1 MIFGRKVKPDY
12 VDADTRAA
20 LIAAHDAVV
29 VQIDDVVARA
39 RSFDLTG
46 GSALTERQIKALT
59 SVIMRFEA
67 HRNVTRVRLDRLKSS
82 PINLAEV
89 LSEVEAVH
97 RDTAEAEDVI
107 RGAAADAAFASLT
120 DATLKKINA
129 PNQ

>member
-1 MIFGRKVKPDY
+1 MFGRKVKPDY
-12 VDADTRAA
+12 VDEDTRAA
-20 LIAAHDAVV
+20 LVAAHDAVV

-46 GSALTERQIKALT
+46 SSALTEKQIEALT

-67 HRNVTRVRLDRLKSS
+67 HRNVTLVRLDRLRSS
-82 PINLAEV
+82 PISLAEV
-89 LSEVEAVH
+89 LAEVEAVH

-120 DATLKKINA
+120 DATLKKIDA